1 MMMRST
7 GSAVILG
14 SALIAA
20 CPAFAGDVAATSRIE
35 TVIVYPDG
43 ASVGRL
49 AHVELPAGASA
60 VILRGLAPTIDPNSI
75 RVEGAAESALTIGAV
90 DLRTV
95 PADPNAAA
103 NPELEKQIKA
113 LQGEREGLQVRL
125 QALEAKKAS
134 ITTFAQASPEKLG
147 PGAAPLPVEQW
158 QGVWDR
164 IGDALADVGKAIT
177 ERSRDIAELDRKI
190 AALEQARGR
199 APRPGAPLRD
209 LVIAVEAAAATKGD
223 LRITYRVAGAGWQ
236 PIYDARLDTG
246 SKDAKPSLNFVRRAR
261 ITQRTG
267 EDWTEVALSVSTVRA
282 SRGTAAP
289 DPQPLLV
296 NLYEPL
302 EAARPAPL
310 ARAPAPAMSERQSA
324 DGGAALSAKAAAPA
338 IEQVAE
344 LEAGGFQASFKVP
357 GKVSVAQD
365 GTAKAVALSSRSSE
379 PNLAVKTVPAA
390 DETAY
395 LEAAFVN
402 DEDAPLLPGEVT
414 LTRDGTYVGRGRLKL
429 IAPGDLVELG
439 FGADDKVKVSRVTV
453 KKREAD
459 RTWINNTRTD
469 QREFKT
475 VIRNLH
481 ATPLRITMFDSLPVS
496 EHASVTVEQLPA
508 TTAPT
513 DKSVADKR
521 GVMAWTYDYAP
532 GEQKEIRLA
541 YRLKWPA
548 DRDLVFKAQRA
559 AP

>member
-1 MMMRST
+1 MKRST
-7 GSAVILG
+7 GSVVILG
-14 SALIAA
+14 SALMAA
-20 CPAFAGDVAATSRIE
+20 CPAFAGDVAATSRID
-35 TVIVYPDG
+35 TVTVYPDG
-43 ASVGRL
+43 ASVGRI
-49 AHVELPAGASA
+49 AHVDLPAGASA
-60 VILRGLAPTIDPNSI
+60 IVLRGLASAIDPNSI
-75 RVEGAAESALTIGAV
+75 RVEGSAQSALTIGAV

-95 PADPNAAA
+95 PADPDAAA

-113 LQGEREGLQVRL
+113 LQAEREGIQVRL

-147 PGAAPLPVEQW
+147 PGTAPLPLEQW
-158 QGVWDR
+158 QGVWDK
-164 IGDALADVGKAIT
+164 IGDALAEVGKALA
-177 ERSRDIAELDRKI
+177 ERTHEIAEIDRKI
-190 AALEQARGR
+190 GALEQARGR

-209 LVIAVEAAAATKGD
+209 LVIAVEAAAATTGD
-223 LRITYRVAGAGWQ
+223 LHITYRVIGASWQ
-236 PIYDARLDTG
+236 PLYDARLDTG
-246 SKDAKPSLNFVRRAR
+246 SKDAKPSLTFVRRAR

-267 EDWTEVALSVSTVRA
+267 EDWSDVALSVSTVRA

-296 NLYEPL
+296 NLYEPI
-302 EAARPAPL
+302 EVPRPAPL
-310 ARAPAPAMSERQSA
+310 ARAPAAAMSERQY
-324 DGGAALSAKAAAPA
+324 DGGGPPPAAKAAAQA

-344 LEAGGFQASFKVP
+344 LEAGTFQASFKVP

-379 PNLAVKTVPAA
+379 PTLAVKTVPAA

-395 LEAAFVN
+395 IEAAFVN

-429 IAPGDLVELG
+429 IAPGDRVELG

-459 RTWINNTRTD
+459 GSWVNNTRTD

-481 ATPLRITMFDSLPVS
+481 ATPLRITVFDSLPVS
-496 EHASVTVEQLPA
+496 EHASITVEQLPA
-508 TTAPT
+508 TTVPT
-513 DKSVADKR
+513 DRSVADRR

-548 DRDLVFKAQRA
+548 DRDLVFKAQQ
-559 AP
+559 